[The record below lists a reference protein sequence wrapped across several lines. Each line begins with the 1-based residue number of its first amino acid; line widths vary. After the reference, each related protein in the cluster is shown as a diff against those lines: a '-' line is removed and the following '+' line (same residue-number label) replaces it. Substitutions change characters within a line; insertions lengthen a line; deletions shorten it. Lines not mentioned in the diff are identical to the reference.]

1 MSVSTDK
8 NSYAHCKIKNKKVE
22 MKRAITLCFLCL
34 ITTNSFAFPMFTE
47 AAATGTTIKFTTK
60 LSEKLPSGY
69 KVKIDYGN
77 GKGLVPMTC
86 SGLACSLST
95 NKLLS
100 GLNSSNYEIGIYNAN
115 GVLQGKK
122 IGWFYVISSPAIFFT
137 SSNDEFC
144 AGFEEGYKAIKG
156 DVVIV
161 PICPLHSTPLGIT
174 DFRYGLR
181 SGIRRATQ

>member
-1 MSVSTDK
+1 
-8 NSYAHCKIKNKKVE
+8 

-60 LSEKLPSGY
+60 LSEKIPSGY

-95 NKLLS
+95 NTFLS
-100 GLNSSNYEIGIYNAN
+100 GLNSSNYQIGIYNAN

-122 IGWFYVISSPAIFFT
+122 IGWFYVISSPAIFLLLVMMSFVQ
-137 SSNDEFC
+137 DLKR
-144 AGFEEGYKAIKG
+144 GIK
-156 DVVIV
+156 
-161 PICPLHSTPLGIT
+161 L
-174 DFRYGLR
+174 
-181 SGIRRATQ
+181 